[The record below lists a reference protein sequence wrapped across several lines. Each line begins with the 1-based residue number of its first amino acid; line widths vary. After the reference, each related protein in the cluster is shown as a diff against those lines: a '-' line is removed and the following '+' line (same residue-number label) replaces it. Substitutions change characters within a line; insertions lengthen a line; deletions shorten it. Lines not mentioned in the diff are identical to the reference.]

1 MDVNAQLH
9 MYQKNLANA
18 EADRKAF
25 AGETQANIKKQHTKI
40 DNYRNESRGLREQI
54 VPSSLTPL
62 GQCERQCPHE
72 DALL

>member
-1 MDVNAQLH
+1 MDVNSQLH

-40 DNYRNESRGLREQI
+40 DNYRNETRGIREQI
-54 VPSSLTPL
+54 VNSIF
-62 GQCERQCPHE
+62 
-72 DALL
+72 

>member
-1 MDVNAQLH
+1 

-40 DNYRNESRGLREQI
+40 DNYRNETRGIREQI
-54 VPSSLTPL
+54 VNSIF
-62 GQCERQCPHE
+62 
-72 DALL
+72 